1 MQRSNKQMENYMKT
15 SCFSF
20 ALLLCVLVLG
30 CGRGSNNPADSGTG
44 GQSSSFTLGG
54 TTYTT
59 TSTAPL
65 QNNVTQ
71 NIDGRTVTLNNF
83 VADAFGL
90 FVASENG
97 TACFITG
104 SSNNTSVNLL
114 AEFPGRATGNFQ
126 LNSGQAGMLIVIGS
140 TQYAATS
147 GQLSITEYANP
158 SGKIRS
164 TFSGTFRTVTGGT
177 NVQVTNGSFTVTRA
191 SDIQ

>member
-1 MQRSNKQMENYMKT
+1 MENDMKT
-15 SCFSF
+15 SCFPF

-30 CGRGSNNPADSGTG
+30 CGRGSNNPADSGSGTG

-71 NIDGRTVTLNNF
+71 NIDGQTVRLNNF

-90 FVASENG
+90 FVASENATG
-97 TACFITG
+97 CFITG
-104 SSNNTSVNLL
+104 STNNTSVNLL

-126 LNSGQAGMLIVIGS
+126 LNGGQAEILIVIGS

-147 GQLSITEYANP
+147 GQLSITEYGNP
-158 SGKIRS
+158 GGRIRG

-177 NVQVTNGSFTVTRA
+177 NVQVTNGSFNVTRA
-191 SDIQ
+191 EIIQ